1 MTIESGVKI
10 VKTGEGMT
18 DDELAALVDGQ
29 VNDAKTYESSDLI
42 QLREKALKYYEGE
55 IDIPSAPGRSSVV
68 SRDVADTHGLIMPG
82 LMRVFLA
89 TDNIAI
95 YNPRTRADEKFAR
108 QATDYVNYVVMR
120 ECEGY
125 SQFRS
130 AFHDGLLFGNGVLKH
145 WWDFTPEYSTE
156 EFSGL
161 SDDAY
166 MGLVTDPDVEEVL
179 EHTEYDDP
187 DWTPPPPQMMAP
199 PLGNMLAGP
208 DQSMQMAP
216 GGPEPTAPKL
226 HDCKLKR
233 CTSNGR
239 LRLMALP
246 PEDFLLGRGVVA
258 LDEERTRF
266 VAHRWIKTRS
276 TLIKEGF
283 DPEKVKDLPAF
294 ESVNLDTPEQLA
306 RDRHHLFEGDM
317 APDESTALIEGFE
330 CYIQC
335 DYDGDGV
342 AEWRKVNISGL
353 SGKRAILSNDEWGDD
368 LPFSDIVPDP
378 MPHRWRGRSVFD
390 STEDVQRIKTV
401 LIRQTLDNIY
411 MTTTPRQVVQEN
423 AVVNPEVLNDFE
435 IGSMILTRGDVN
447 AAIRWQETP
456 FFAKE
461 AFPIIEY
468 MDNVVER
475 RTGISKMTVALDP
488 EVLQEQTA
496 TAVQAAQAA
505 ASTKVEEYARNIA
518 DNGGLKRV
526 FSKIL
531 KLIVKHQDRARTI
544 RLRDEWIEVDPR
556 AWDAG
561 MDVVVNTGLGSGS
574 RERDLA
580 MLAQIAMKQE
590 QLVLNLGVVNPICG
604 IDKLMDTYRLMTE
617 AAAIK
622 PADRFFPEVS
632 PEIMQ
637 QLAQQ
642 QSQKPPDP
650 KVQAAQIQAQ
660 TDMQKMQAEA
670 QFKEREAQLKR
681 QMEQQKAEQD
691 AQLSQ
696 IKAQQDAQLQ
706 QMQLERQAQIE
717 ERQAQADMALK
728 EADAQF
734 KMQQAQADM
743 ALKEREAQF
752 KAQQSQLE
760 AQHKLRLAEMQF
772 EFDKKLE
779 LLKLWAQTKTQAAK
793 QKSEDGGSSAP
804 DMDQLEF
811 EDMLDGEGA
820 ELPQGASMASPIEQ
834 AIKQVAESQAQ
845 LAHMLE
851 SLGQHMANGHSE
863 NARMMAQAVME
874 AARPKAR
881 KVRKLSKDTWELQ

>member
-1 MTIESGVKI
+1 MTVESEVKI
-10 VKTGEGMT
+10 VETGEGMT

-55 IDIPSAPGRSSVV
+55 IDIPSAVGRSSVV

-89 TDNIAI
+89 ADNIAI

-130 AFHDGLLFGNGVLKH
+130 AFHDGLLFGNGILKH

-166 MGLVTDPDVEEVL
+166 SMLAADPDVEEVL

-187 DWTPPPPQMMAP
+187 DWTPPPSQMMAP
-199 PLGNMLAGP
+199 PAGNMLAGP
-208 DQSMQMAP
+208 DQAQMPMMLEDMPAP
-216 GGPEPTAPKL
+216 VAPKL

-276 TLIKEGF
+276 TLLKEGF
-283 DPEKVKDLPAF
+283 DPEKVKELPAF

-342 AEWRKVNISGL
+342 AEWRKVNVSGL

-401 LIRQTLDNIY
+401 LMRQTLDNIY

-423 AVVNPEVLNDFE
+423 AIVNPEVLNDFE
-435 IGSMILTRGDVN
+435 IGSTIITRGDVN
-447 AAIRWQETP
+447 AGIRWQETP

-518 DNGGLKRV
+518 DHGGLKRV

-544 RLRDEWIEVDPR
+544 RLRDEWIDVDPR

-637 QLAQQ
+637 QLEQK
-642 QSQKPPDP
+642 QSQQPPDP

-660 TDMQKMQAEA
+660 TDMQKLQVEA
-670 QFKEREAQLKR
+670 QFKEREAQLKQ
-681 QMEQQKAEQD
+681 QMEQQKAQFEAQLKTAD
-691 AQLSQ
+691 AQRE
-696 IKAQQDAQLQ
+696 AQLQ
-706 QMQLERQAQIE
+706 QLQLERQAQVE
-717 ERQAQADMALK
+717 ERQAQADMAIK

-734 KMQQAQADM
+734 RMQQSQADL
-743 ALKEREAQF
+743 AIKEREAQF
-752 KAQQSQLE
+752 KMQQSQLE
-760 AQHKLRLAEMQF
+760 AQHTLRLAEMQF

-793 QKSEDGGSSAP
+793 QKAEGETSSAP

-820 ELPQGASMASPIEQ
+820 ELPHGASMASPIEQ
-834 AIKQVAESQAQ
+834 AVKQVAESQAQ
-845 LAHMLE
+845 LAQMLE
-851 SLGQHMANGHSE
+851 SLANGHSE
-863 NARMMAQAVME
+863 NARMMAQAVVE
-874 AARPKAR
+874 ASRPKAR